1 MFGLLYFAI
10 FPAMLAYV
18 GYFNRNEIVLYLT
31 SSGAALFSL
40 LAIFHYKYPLK
51 IPTNQLIKIFIAPF
65 GVVALMYFVN
75 NFKAAKKEVLKV
87 EVTSIQ
93 KNHRSSGL
101 KYGLANDN
109 VRVWLQE
116 KDIKTEPKPK
126 VGDCLLLT
134 IESKLISEDP
144 LYATP
149 CKAATK

>member
-1 MFGLLYFAI
+1 MFGLLCFSIFA
-10 FPAMLAYV
+10 AMLAYV

-31 SSGAALFSL
+31 SSGATLFSL
-40 LAIFHYKYPLK
+40 LAIFNYKYQLK
-51 IPTNQLIKIFIAPF
+51 IPTNQLIKIFIAPL
-65 GVVALMYFVN
+65 GIVGLMYFVN
-75 NFKAAKKEVLKV
+75 NFKVAKIEMLEV

-116 KDIKTEPKPK
+116 KDIKTKPKPK
-126 VGDCLLLT
+126 IGGCLLLT